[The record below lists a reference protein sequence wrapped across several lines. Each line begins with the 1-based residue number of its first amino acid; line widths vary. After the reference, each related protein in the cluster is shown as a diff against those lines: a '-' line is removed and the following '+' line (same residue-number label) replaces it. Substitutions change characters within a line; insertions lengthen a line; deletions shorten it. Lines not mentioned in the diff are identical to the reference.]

1 MQSTD
6 MKTNHC
12 DKYDTLKDY
21 IEECDENVKD
31 ACVHKISD
39 MMVAD
44 TWKIEKKDFL
54 RYMDDREV
62 YHDWY
67 ERSKRAKRYNIHK
80 GYTKYG
86 NRIALTYLFLCIF
99 VAGCLLGC
107 VFISSI
113 GDVQTACEV
122 GFGVLAVFALVSG
135 IYRVVGEWNALKL

>member
-1 MQSTD
+1 MQTTD
-6 MKTNHC
+6 VKN
-12 DKYDTLKDY
+12 DYYDRYDALKDY

-54 RYMDDREV
+54 RYMDDKEV

-67 ERSKRAKRYNIHK
+67 ERSSRAKRYAIYR
-80 GYTKYG
+80 GFAKYD
-86 NRIALTYLFLCIF
+86 NLIVLIYLFLCIL
-99 VAGCLLGC
+99 VAGCLIGC

-122 GFGVLAVFALVSG
+122 GFGVLAVFVLVSG
-135 IYRVVGEWNALKL
+135 IYRVVGDWDALKL